1 MNKPDLKRLGCGAL
15 LLATLLLT
23 ACAAPLQPST
33 GVTCP
38 PPPAIPQLPPSL
50 KVPPPQESFLEAAL
64 KDIEDWQKK
73 LTASE
78 TR

>member
-15 LLATLLLT
+15 LLATLLLS
-23 ACAAPLQPST
+23 ACAAPLSAST

-38 PPPAIPQLPPSL
+38 PPPEIPDLPPSL
-50 KVPPPQESFLEAAL
+50 KVPPQRESYLEAVL
-64 KDIEDWQKK
+64 KNIEAWELR
-73 LTASE
+73 LTGSE